1 MAEQFAQVFKGDA
14 SAASGDAYVDWIAAT
29 LIAGSRWFTDESVA
43 GKALLEN
50 ATTGAQIVLWGTAAL
65 TGNQGQVAIGF
76 APDGGVTDWDT
87 APTASV
93 WSGMRNIMG
102 STSLITTADT
112 RLALAVYEDA
122 LAIIIRRSTSY
133 FRIAMIGSIFTP
145 LDDSDRALNIGVD
158 GMLLGVPA
166 NQNSSGNWIAG
177 NNSPAFAGHC
187 SVVRVKDE
195 FVRLASTNRSIPPSL
210 LLDRAS
216 GVERF
221 VPHLVHQLTSAG
233 TIGSTLAATK
243 YLRQWRALLPHE
255 TRLFSDTLGSEQA
268 WTGWS
273 AGGTT
278 ADNNQVIL
286 WAQTEVNA

>member
-1 MAEQFAQVFKGDA
+1 MAEQFAQVFKGNA

-29 LIAGSRWFTDESVA
+29 LIAGSRWFTDASVA

-50 ATTGAQIVLWGTAAL
+50 TATGAQIVLWGTAAL

-76 APDGGVTDWDT
+76 APEGGVTDWDT

-112 RLALAVYEDA
+112 RLALAAYEDA

-133 FRIAMIGSIFTP
+133 LRIAMIGSIFTP

-158 GMLLGVPA
+158 GMLLGAPA
-166 NQNSSGNWIAG
+166 NQTSAGNWIAG
-177 NNSPAFAGHC
+177 SNSAAFAGHC
-187 SVVRVKDE
+187 SVVRVKGE

-221 VPHLVHQLTSAG
+221 VPHLVHQLTSTGA
-233 TIGSTLAATK
+233 IGSTLAATK

-255 TRLFSDTLGSEQA
+255 TRLFSDTPGSEQA
-268 WTGWS
+268 WAGWS
-273 AGGTT
+273 SGGTT

-286 WAQTEVNA
+286 WAQTEVNV